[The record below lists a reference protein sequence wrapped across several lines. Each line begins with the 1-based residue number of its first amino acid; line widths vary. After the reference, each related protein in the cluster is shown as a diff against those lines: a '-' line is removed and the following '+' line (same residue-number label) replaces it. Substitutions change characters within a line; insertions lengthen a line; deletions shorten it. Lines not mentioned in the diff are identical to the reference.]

1 MSKLLTNELKMHN
14 KLSLTNLYFNRFL
27 AVRYS
32 TAFFLFLNLYWAVFL
47 AGSLSIAV
55 IIPLFLFIL
64 AILTAFEQIKLY
76 RKHSN
81 HLPYARFF
89 YRSLM
94 IVCIMLMIALYSPL
108 YHFFFPFLKN
118 NQNVLNVMTVLLLV
132 SSLITFLMLKKLN
145 KILRNEDK
153 HFKRIQA
160 YEDIIN

>member
-55 IIPLFLFIL
+55 ILPL
-64 AILTAFEQIKLY
+64 
-76 RKHSN
+76 
-81 HLPYARFF
+81 
-89 YRSLM
+89 
-94 IVCIMLMIALYSPL
+94 PL